1 VTRTATLVV
10 GYIAR
15 AHGIDGEVAVRTFDP
30 DSEALD
36 DVGRVVLR
44 ARDGTEREFRVT
56 AARPASNEA
65 LLTLDSINSRS
76 AAQALQGSTVL
87 VHRSDLVPPAEGE
100 FFQGDLVGLE
110 ALTAEGASLG
120 RVEEVWNTGPVPNL
134 VIRGAV
140 GEFLV
145 PFAEDFVPRIDLE
158 AGQIVV
164 RPLEMEE

>member
-1 VTRTATLVV
+1 MPSATLVV

-15 AHGIDGEVAVRTFDP
+15 AHGIDGEVAVRTFDR

-36 DVGRVVLR
+36 HVERVVLR
-44 ARDGTEREFRVT
+44 ARDGTEREFRVM

-65 LLTLDSINSRS
+65 LLTLESVHGRS
-76 AAQALQGSTVL
+76 AAEALRGSTVL
-87 VHRSDLVPPAEGE
+87 VHRADLVPPTAGE

-110 ALTAEGASLG
+110 ALTPEGASLG

-134 VIRGAV
+134 VIRGPA
-140 GEFLV
+140 GELLV

-164 RPLEMEE
+164 RPLEVEE